1 MTAIAEREPSTIIA
15 STIIDCPAC
24 PQKLRIREPRHGYKL
39 QVRCGNPLCNTE
51 FDYPRPR
58 SAPLIVPR
66 MSPAVPAHANI
77 VLPATPLQDNAP
89 RALQSGAVMLKKVYG
104 EMRVRCSKT
113 GAPWSAVFEQ
123 NPNSGAYVF
132 WKARAGDDLTLEL
145 MFAALTGNPDFR
157 AAAPE
162 AMNFASGSLLFGN
175 MTCPCCAFKSRPGY
189 RVTWCNHCESYICA
203 GTQREVRPDW
213 EEAICHPHCASYPR
227 PLVLRTDDSD
237 VRGYQLTIYQR
248 ERKS

>member
-1 MTAIAEREPSTIIA
+1 MSALVERDPSTIIA

-24 PQKLRIREPRHGYKL
+24 PQKLRVREPRHGYKL
-39 QVRCGNPLCNTE
+39 QVRCKCNTV

-58 SAPLIVPR
+58 SAPLMVPR
-66 MSPAVPAHANI
+66 SSPAMPAHANI
-77 VLPATPLQDNAP
+77 VLPASPLQDNAP
-89 RALQSGAVMLKKVYG
+89 RAIQNGAVMLKKVYG
-104 EMRVRCSKT
+104 EMRIRCSKT

-157 AAAPE
+157 AAAPQ
-162 AMNFASGSLLFGN
+162 AMNFSDGSLLFGN
-175 MTCPCCAFKSRPGY
+175 MTCPCCSFVSRPGY
-189 RVTWCNHCESYICA
+189 RVIRCTHCNDYVCC
-203 GTQREVRPDW
+203 GTQREVSPDVM
-213 EEAICHPHCASYPR
+213 EAACHPHCPSYPT
-227 PLVLRTDDSD
+227 PLLLDADTED

-248 ERKS
+248 EKQS

>member
-1 MTAIAEREPSTIIA
+1 MTAIAEREP

-24 PQKLRIREPRHGYKL
+24 PQKLRVRAPRHGYKL
-39 QVRCGNPLCNTE
+39 QVTCRNPLCKTE

-58 SAPLIVPR
+58 TAPLVVPR
-66 MSPAVPAHANI
+66 PSSA
-77 VLPATPLQDNAP
+77 LPVQSLVTATTLQDNAP
-89 RALQSGAVMLKKVYG
+89 RAIQSGAVMLKKVYG
-104 EMRVRCSKT
+104 EMRMRCSKT

-162 AMNFASGSLLFGN
+162 QVNFSDGSLLFGS
-175 MTCPCCAFKSRPGY
+175 MTCPCCSFQSRAGY
-189 RVTWCNHCESYICA
+189 NVIRCTHCHGYVCC
-203 GTQREVRPDW
+203 GTQREVSPGW
-213 EEAICHPHCASYPR
+213 MEAACHPHCPSYPT
-227 PLVLRTDDSD
+227 PLLLGTDTED

-248 ERKS
+248 EKKS

>member
-1 MTAIAEREPSTIIA
+1 MSALAERET

-24 PQKLRIREPRHGYKL
+24 PQKLRVREPRHGYKL
-39 QVRCGNPLCNTE
+39 QVRCANTLCRTV

-58 SAPLIVPR
+58 TAPLVVLR
-66 MSPAVPAHANI
+66 SSPAVPAQANI
-77 VLPATPLQDNAP
+77 VLPATPAQDNAP
-89 RALQSGAVMLKKVYG
+89 RAIQSGAVMLKKVYG
-104 EMRVRCSKT
+104 EMRIRCSKT

-162 AMNFASGSLLFGN
+162 RMNFSDGSLLFGN
-175 MTCPCCAFKSRPGY
+175 MACPCCSFVSRPGY
-189 RVTWCNHCESYICA
+189 RVIRCTHCNDYVCC
-203 GTQREVRPDW
+203 GTQREVSPDW
-213 EEAICHPHCASYPR
+213 MEAACHPHCSSYPT
-227 PLVLRTDDSD
+227 PLLLEPDTDDL
-237 VRGYQLTIYQR
+237 RGYQLTIYQR
-248 ERKS
+248 EKKS